1 MKELLDKLL
10 QRHKYL
16 EPTAEE
22 ELRRQ
27 VNVLYGAFTG
37 LIGPEKMVLRAS
49 KYSALAYVH
58 SEDPRL
64 RLVGLQRLVYEDG
77 SYDRVPKDDEVI
89 AVLNELEMVL
99 AEMLARQAVEER
111 LEKKISQR
119 MEEKQQEYVQ
129 EIKMQIIKEEMNDAE
144 TPQTKRKLEEL
155 EHLDGIKLAAS
166 VMEQVRPKTLSAVV
180 GQQRAVEAMQSKL
193 ASVYPQHLILY
204 GPPGVGKTTAARIV
218 LQEAKALPFTPFGP
232 DAPFVET
239 DGTTLRWD
247 PRDMTNPLIGS
258 VHDPIYQGARRDLA
272 DTGIPEPKPGLV
284 TEAHGGILFIDE
296 IGEMDPML
304 LNKLL
309 KVLEDKR
316 VKFESAYYDED
327 DPNVPQYIKKLFAE
341 GAPAD
346 FILIGATTRSPW
358 EISPAI
364 RSRCAE
370 VFFEPLVPS
379 DIQTIV
385 ENAVRELGVRLEDGA
400 AELISTYTVEGRKA
414 VNILA
419 DTYGLA
425 VYQAGRRDGLVITK
439 DHVRRVAQISRL
451 TPYAMEKASAVPAV
465 GKVFGLGVSGYF
477 GSAIEIEAVAFP
489 ARVPGKGY
497 YRFNDTAG
505 SMAKDSVFN
514 AAAVV
519 RSVTGKELSDY
530 DVNLNIIG
538 GGNIDGPSAGCAVTT
553 VLISA
558 ITQTPVRQDAA
569 VTGEIS
575 VRGDVK
581 PVGGVF
587 EKAYGARQ
595 AGMKDIIIP
604 KGNEKDIPEHHLDL
618 AIHYASTI
626 QDVLDVML
634 VKEPV
639 Q

>member
-37 LIGPEKMVLRAS
+37 LIGSEKMVLRAS
-49 KYSALAYVH
+49 KYSALAYIH
-58 SEDPRL
+58 SEDPRQ
-64 RLVGLQRLVYEDG
+64 RLVGLQRLVYEDA
-77 SYDRVPKDDEVI
+77 SYDRIPTDDDVVAVI
-89 AVLNELEMVL
+89 NGLENVL

-129 EIKMQIIKEEMNDAE
+129 EIKMQLIKEEMQDVE
-144 TPQTKRKLEEL
+144 TPQTRRKLDEL
-155 EHLDGIKLAAS
+155 KKLDQIQLAES
-166 VMEQVRPKTLSAVV
+166 IMERVRPKRLSNIV
-180 GQQRAVEAMQSKL
+180 GQARAVEAMQSKL
-193 ASVYPQHLILY
+193 ASVYPQHLLLY

-218 LQEAKALPFTPFGP
+218 LNEAKQLPFTPFGP

-247 PRDMTNPLIGS
+247 SRDMTNPLLGS

-309 KVLEDKR
+309 KVLEDKK
-316 VKFESAYYDED
+316 VKFESAYYDEED
-327 DPNVPQYIKKLFAE
+327 LSVPQYIKKLFAE

-346 FILIGATTRSPW
+346 FILIGATTRDPS
-358 EISPAI
+358 EINPAI

-370 VFFEPLVPS
+370 VFFEPLVPA
-379 DIQTIV
+379 DIQKIV
-385 ENAVRELGVRLEDGA
+385 EHAAAELQAELEDGV
-400 AELISTYTVEGRKA
+400 AELISSFTIEGRKA

-425 VYQAGRRDGLVITK
+425 VYQSGSKEHVRITK
-439 DHVRRVAQISRL
+439 KHVHRVAQISRL
-451 TPYAMEKASAVPAV
+451 VPYVLEKASAVPV
-465 GKVFGLGVSGYF
+465 TGKVFGLGVSGYL

-489 ARVPGKGY
+489 AREPGKGY

-505 SMAKDSVFN
+505 SMAKDSMFN

-519 RSVTGKELSDY
+519 RSITGKELSDY
-530 DVNLNIIG
+530 DVNINFVG
-538 GGNIDGPSAGCAVTT
+538 GGNIDGPSAGCAITT
-553 VLISA
+553 ALISA
-558 ITQTPVRQDAA
+558 ITGVPVRQDIAL
-569 VTGEIS
+569 TGEIS
-575 VRGDVK
+575 IRGQVK

-587 EKAYGARQ
+587 EKAYGASQ
-595 AGMKDIIIP
+595 AGMKAIIIP
-604 KGNEKDIPEHHLDL
+604 KENEPDLPAHHLQL
-618 AIHYASTI
+618 QIHSVTTI
-626 QDVLDVML
+626 QEVLDLML
-634 VKEPV
+634 VNRSE
-639 Q
+639 

>member
-37 LIGPEKMVLRAS
+37 LIGAEKMVLRAS
-49 KYSALAYVH
+49 KYAALSYVH
-58 SEDPRL
+58 SEDPRQ
-64 RLVGLQRLVYEDG
+64 RLVGLQRLIYETA
-77 SYDRVPKDDEVI
+77 SYDRIPKDDEVI
-89 AVLNELEMVL
+89 GVLNELEMVL

-111 LEKKISQR
+111 LEKMISQR

-129 EIKMQIIKEEMNDAE
+129 EIKMQIIKEELHDVE

-155 EHLDGIKLAAS
+155 KKLDAVQLSAS

-180 GQQRAVEAMQSKL
+180 GQSRAVEAMQSKL
-193 ASVYPQHLILY
+193 SSVYPQHLLLY

-218 LQEAKALPFTPFGP
+218 LQEAKKLPFTPFGP

-247 PRDMTNPLIGS
+247 SRDMTNPLIGS

-309 KVLEDKR
+309 KVLEDKK
-316 VKFESAYYDED
+316 VKFESAYYDEE

-346 FILIGATTRSPW
+346 FVLIGATTRSPE
-358 EISPAI
+358 EINPAI

-370 VFFEPLVPS
+370 IFFEPLIPS
-379 DIQTIV
+379 DIQKIV
-385 ENAVRELGVRLEDGA
+385 ENASKELGAVLEDGVSA
-400 AELISTYTVEGRKA
+400 LISTLTIEGRKA

-419 DTYGLA
+419 DAYGLA
-425 VYQAGRRDGLVITK
+425 VYQAGHTDGVVITK
-439 DHVRRVAQISRL
+439 QHIHRVSQISRL
-451 TPYAMEKASAVPAV
+451 VPYTVEKASDVPV
-465 GKVFGLGVSGYF
+465 IGKVFGLGVSGYL

-489 ARVPGKGY
+489 AREPGKGY

-505 SMAKDSVFN
+505 SMAKDSMFN

-519 RSVTGKELSDY
+519 RSVTGKELSDF
-530 DVNLNIIG
+530 DVNINFVG
-538 GGNIDGPSAGCAVTT
+538 GGNIDGPSAGCAIAT

-558 ITQTPVRQDAA
+558 ITQTPVRQDIA

-575 VRGDVK
+575 VRGQVK

-587 EKAYGARQ
+587 EKAYGACQ
-595 AGMKDIIIP
+595 AGMKAIIIP
-604 KGNEKDIPEHHLDL
+604 KDNAQDIPEHHLHLD
-618 AIHYASTI
+618 IHCAETI
-626 QDVLDVML
+626 QDVLSLML
-634 VKEPV
+634 VK
-639 Q
+639 

>member
-77 SYDRVPKDDEVI
+77 SYDKVPDDDEVI
-89 AVLNELEMVL
+89 TVLNELEMVL

-129 EIKMQIIKEEMNDAE
+129 EIKMQIIKEEMHDVE
-144 TPQTKRKLEEL
+144 TPQTKRKLAEL
-155 EHLDGIKLAAS
+155 RHLDGIKLAGS
-166 VMEQVRPKTLSAVV
+166 IMEKVRPKTLNTII
-180 GQQRAVEAMQSKL
+180 GQKRSVEAMQSKL
-193 ASVYPQHLILY
+193 ASAYPQHLLLY

-218 LQEAKALPFTPFGP
+218 LQEAKLLPFTPFGA

-247 PRDMTNPLIGS
+247 SRDMTNPLIGS

-309 KVLEDKR
+309 KVLEDKK

-327 DPNVPQYIKKLFAE
+327 DVNVPQYIKKLFAE

-358 EISPAI
+358 EINPAI

-370 VFFEPLVPS
+370 VFFEPLVPA
-379 DIQTIV
+379 DIQKII
-385 ENAVRELGVRLEDGA
+385 ENAAAELGAVLEDGVSA
-400 AELISTYTVEGRKA
+400 LISTFTVEGRKA

-425 VYQAGRRDGLVITK
+425 VYQAGSKDGIVITK
-439 DHVRRVAQISRL
+439 EHVRRVAQISRL
-451 TPYAMEKASAVPAV
+451 SPYSPEKASAVPAV
-465 GKVFGLGVSGYF
+465 GKVFGLGVSGYL

-489 ARVPGKGY
+489 AREPGKGY

-505 SMAKDSVFN
+505 SMAKDSLFN

-530 DVNLNIIG
+530 DVNINFIG
-538 GGNIDGPSAGCAVTT
+538 GGNIDGPSAGCAVAT

-558 ITQTPVRQDAA
+558 VTQTPVRQDVA

-587 EKAYGARQ
+587 EKAYGACQ
-595 AGMKDIIIP
+595 AGMKEIIIP
-604 KGNEKDIPEHHLDL
+604 KDNEKDIPAHHLQLD
-618 AIHYASTI
+618 IHCASTI
-626 QDVLDVML
+626 RDVLDIML
-634 VKEPV
+634 VT
-639 Q
+639 

>member
-58 SEDPRL
+58 SEDPR
-64 RLVGLQRLVYEDG
+64 RRIVGLQRLVYEDA
-77 SYDRVPKDDEVI
+77 SYDKVPSDDEVVD
-89 AVLNELEMVL
+89 VLNELENVL

-129 EIKMQIIKEEMNDAE
+129 EIKMELIKEELHDVE
-144 TPQTKRKLEEL
+144 TPQTKKKLDDL
-155 EHLDGIKLAAS
+155 QHLDSIHLTES
-166 VMEQVRPKTLSAVV
+166 VMQRVRPKTLSAIV
-180 GQQRAVEAMQSKL
+180 GQDRAVEAMESKL
-193 ASVYPQHLILY
+193 ASVYPQHLLLY

-218 LQEAKALPFTPFGP
+218 LNEAKKLPFTPFGP

-239 DGTTLRWD
+239 DGATLRWD
-247 PRDMTNPLIGS
+247 ARDMTNPLIGS
-258 VHDPIYQGARRDLA
+258 VHDPIYQGARHDLA
-272 DTGIPEPKPGLV
+272 ETGIPEPKPGLV

-316 VKFESAYYDED
+316 VRFESAYYDET
-327 DPNVPQYIKKLFAE
+327 DPHIPAYIRKLFAE

-346 FILIGATTRSPW
+346 FVLIGATTRDPS
-358 EISPAI
+358 EINPAI

-370 VFFEPLVPS
+370 IYFEPLVPA
-379 DIQTIV
+379 DIQQIV
-385 ENAVRELGVRLEDGA
+385 TNAAQSLGVTMEDGV
-400 AELISTYTVEGRKA
+400 AELISTFTIEGRKA

-425 VYQAGRRDGLVITK
+425 VFRSGSN
-439 DHVRRVAQISRL
+439 DHVVLTKELVERVAQISRL
-451 TPYAMEKASAVPAV
+451 VPYVTEKASSLPAV
-465 GKVFGLGVSGYF
+465 GKVFGLGVAGF
-477 GSAIEIEAVAFP
+477 LGSAIEIEAVAYP
-489 ARVPGKGY
+489 ARTQGKGY
-497 YRFNDTAG
+497 FRFNDTAG
-505 SMAKDSVFN
+505 SMAKDSMFN

-519 RSVTGKELSDY
+519 RRITGKELSDY
-530 DVNLNIIG
+530 DVNVNFVG
-538 GGNIDGPSAGCAVTT
+538 GGNIDGPSAGCAITT
-553 VLISA
+553 ALISA
-558 ITQTPVRQDAA
+558 VTGKAVRQDIAM
-569 VTGEIS
+569 TGEIS
-575 VRGDVK
+575 IQGLVK

-595 AGMKDIIIP
+595 AGMKGIVIP
-604 KGNEKDIPEHHLDL
+604 EENQRDIPEHHLNL
-618 AIHYASTI
+618 QIYSTRTI
-626 QDVLDVML
+626 EEVLDIML
-634 VKEPV
+634 VK
-639 Q
+639 